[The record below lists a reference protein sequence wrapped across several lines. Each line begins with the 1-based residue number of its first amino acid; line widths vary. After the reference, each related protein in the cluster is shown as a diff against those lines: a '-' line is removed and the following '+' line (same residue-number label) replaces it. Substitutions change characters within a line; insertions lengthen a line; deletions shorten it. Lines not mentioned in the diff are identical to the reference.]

1 MKAIAPETFR
11 TIRRIANFLIVLG
24 LLLVFSKS
32 AFAQEAE
39 VVASPVDTVWVLISA
54 ALVFFMQPGFG
65 ILGAGLVRSKN
76 VVNIMAENFMDT
88 TMSTLAFVIAGF
100 GILAVGIW
108 ATDGLG
114 LLSGGGFE
122 QLDIQALGLRLLACT
137 LWTLPMVLIMF
148 KLIDKT
154 IGLRVSLEVEDEG
167 IDLAYHGVGSY
178 PEFASNGVDFGSA
191 TDIVMKLYSTGTD

>member
-54 ALVFFMQPGFG
+54 ALVFFMQSGFG

-100 GILAVGIW
+100 AILAVGIW
-108 ATDGLG
+108 PTDGLG

-122 QLDIQALGLRLLACT
+122 QLGIQALGLRLLACT
-137 LWTLPMVLIMF
+137 LWTLPMALIMF

-191 TDIVMKLYSTGTD
+191 TDIVLKLYSAGTD